1 MVDEAGLTVEAEEQ
15 EAPQLFE
22 AESGEQSVGFR
33 KLIKVLVNG
42 HSGMGIAPRQKRGA
56 RFASDL
62 F

>member
-1 MVDEAGLTVEAEEQ
+1 MMDEAGVTVEAEEK

-22 AESGEQSVGFR
+22 AESGEQSVDFW
-33 KLIKVLVNG
+33 KLVKVLVND
-42 HSGMGIAPRQKRGA
+42 HSGMGIAPRQKRDA